1 MAFPNQN
8 NQQKEVHV
16 NTRGLQLFNANG
28 FEPSTLIIGMWNQLV
43 SLKIHPAKEKSQQ
56 TKSSVYDYDKAINI
70 ILDNKT
76 ADTLGDIILDEL
88 IPAVNECKEFTRAVT
103 VGANSAVVVSSG
115 VKRGGG
121 KPIPYMAIARNIK
134 PGVLL
139 PEDILSY
146 TFNPSY
152 VLNNYDGMPGNT
164 EFDIKTCQIPIQSEL
179 KLFGRVLK
187 YMATALIGAEYHAAR
202 NINKRYDD
210 NVFQFYK
217 QLAAKYGLEFYSG
230 SGKNYDRAP
239 SVFGASSQASTGS
252 FSSSMDTKPESFGG
266 EVGEISLDAFA

>member
-16 NTRGLQLFNANG
+16 NTRGIQMFNVNG

-76 ADTLGDIILDEL
+76 ADALGDIILDDL
-88 IPAVNECKEFTRAVT
+88 IPAVNDCREFTRAVT
-103 VGANSAVVVSSG
+103 VGSNSAVVVSSG
-115 VKRGGG
+115 VKRSGG

-134 PGVLL
+134 PGTLL
-139 PEDILSY
+139 PEEMLSY
-146 TFNPSY
+146 TFNAAY
-152 VLNNYDGMPGNT
+152 ILNNYDGLPGNN
-164 EFDIKTCQIPIQSEL
+164 EFDIKTCQLPIQSEL

-187 YMATALIGAEYHAAR
+187 YMATALIGAEYHAGR

-217 QLAAKYGLEFYSG
+217 QLAAKYGLDFYSG

-239 SVFGASSQASTGS
+239 SVFGASSTTGS
-252 FSSSMDTKPESFGG
+252 FTSAVDTKPENIGG
-266 EVGEISLDAFA
+266 MDELNLDAFA